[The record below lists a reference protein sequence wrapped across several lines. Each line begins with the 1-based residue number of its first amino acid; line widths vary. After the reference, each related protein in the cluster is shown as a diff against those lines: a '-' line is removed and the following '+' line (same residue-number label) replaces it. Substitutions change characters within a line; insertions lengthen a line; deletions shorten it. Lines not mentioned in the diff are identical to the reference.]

1 MRALVVFLFS
11 FTLMQLA
18 LGETCNGER
27 HIESESALLGAGF
40 SAPPDKLELP
50 TGWRFGLVTDRILP
64 LPLDLVDKVGLIQHR
79 EIVGQIVLGNADSE
93 RLWSIDLTLGRIFRD
108 VPIETQL
115 SIAIVG
121 GATDSFKREECAE
134 LEILNELLGAYSTPQ
149 SSYAFRLGQDIAL
162 DAGFDDESIWTVMWR
177 DSSGDLSIASWRI
190 DPGQVGI
197 LRGISREA
205 EDQSLSHPIQKI
217 LDCASSEEHF
227 DTCRAIRIP
236 GVEVVA
242 WPPED
247 E

>member
-1 MRALVVFLFS
+1 MRALVVFLLS

-18 LGETCNGER
+18 LGKTCNGER
-27 HIESESALLGAGF
+27 IIEPESALLGAGF
-40 SAPPDKLELP
+40 SAPPDKFESP
-50 TGWRFGLVTDRILP
+50 TGWRFGFVADRILP
-64 LPLDLVDKVGLIQHR
+64 LPLDRVEKVGLIQHR
-79 EIVGQIVLGNADSE
+79 EIVGHIVLGNADSE
-93 RLWSIDLTLGRIFRD
+93 RLWSIDFTIGRIFRD

-115 SIAIVG
+115 STAIES
-121 GATDSFKREECAE
+121 GATDSSTPEECAE

-149 SSYAFRLGQDIAL
+149 STYAFRLGQDIAL
-162 DAGFDDESIWTVMWR
+162 DVGFDDESIWTVMWR
-177 DSSGDLSIASWRI
+177 DTTGDLSIASWSI
-190 DPGQVGI
+190 DPDQVGI
-197 LRGISREA
+197 LRAISSEA

-236 GVEVVA
+236 GVEVIA